1 LTSRRQG
8 VRSDTH
14 ISSSSL
20 RRWSSESASLL
31 ASRPRI
37 SRRCNDTP
45 CCPPWQPCHVARNP
59 AGHVPTA
66 RPVHCQGTVRGR
78 SAPTAGYSWY
88 SPCATGTTVRPHLL
102 VELRCVLLLVD
113 DVAARDLVFGHQL
126 RTKHRNV
133 WHTSTRNAPLHCANW
148 VQCNAIELLTKRRRR
163 LTAYTDYVRWQ
174 RWAQP
179 CPDCATA
186 FKEPSAATFDT
197 PYFGA
202 PRRTYRT

>member
-1 LTSRRQG
+1 MTSRRQG
-8 VRSDTH
+8 VRSGTH

-45 CCPPWQPCHVARNP
+45 CCPPLQPCHVARNP

-126 RTKHRNV
+126 GAKAQKRVAHLTAQC
-133 WHTSTRNAPLHCANW
+133 APTLRELGA
-148 VQCNAIELLTKRRRR
+148 VQCNRTVDKASPATDCIHR
-163 LTAYTDYVRWQ
+163 L
-174 RWAQP
+174 
-179 CPDCATA
+179 CALA
-186 FKEPSAATFDT
+186 ALGSAV
-197 PYFGA
+197 P
-202 PRRTYRT
+202 